1 MALDEQDV
9 LITSGVACGCSFC
22 AGGGQ
27 FNASESAASPD
38 PVAASAL
45 ASYSISALLPQGSP
59 KWGLATP
66 GLAGTVTYSFMA
78 GAPSYADAEDRFGF
92 AAMNQAQQTATRNAL
107 AAWSEVANINFIEVS
122 DNGNGGSIRLGTND
136 QQGVSGAYAW
146 YPGMYATAGDIYLA
160 NDSATN
166 LNPTAGTYGY
176 LTLLHEIGHA
186 IGLKHP
192 GNYNAGGGG
201 TAGPYLPAS
210 EDNYQYTVMSYNKHP
225 SLGYSGLATGPA
237 LYDIAAAQYLYGA
250 NMSTRTGND
259 TYAFNSTS
267 AAVSRSIWDA
277 GGTDTIDAGAQSTDA
292 IISLVAGTFSTI
304 GPNGSG
310 SRAVNNISIASNVMI
325 ENAVAGRGNDMLIG
339 NHVNNVFTGGSG
351 NDTIH
356 GGVGTDTAVFS
367 GSKLGY
373 NWSKAGDAV
382 TISGADGTDSL
393 YGVEVLRFADGAVTL
408 DQAATVYRFYN
419 STKGTHF
426 YTSSE
431 IERDTVSATLSN
443 YAYEGA
449 VFGASATGDSVWR
462 FFNTTTDTHFYTISN
477 SERDWILASIPTLR
491 FEGEAYKA
499 SAAAQEGLDPLF
511 RFYNAQSG
519 THFYTAN
526 TAEAS
531 VVGTTLPQFHAEG
544 AAYYVDLL

>member
-1 MALDEQDV
+1 MALSEQDV
-9 LITSGVACGCSFC
+9 LITSGSICSCSFC

-27 FNASESAASPD
+27 ATQSETTSATAP
-38 PVAASAL
+38 AAAGTL
-45 ASYSISALLPQGSP
+45 VSYSISALLPSGTP

-78 GAPSYADAEDRFGF
+78 GPPSYADAEDRLGF
-92 AAMNQAQQTATRNAL
+92 APMNQPQRTATREAL
-107 AAWSEVANINFIEVS
+107 AAWSEVANITFIEVS
-122 DNGNGGSIRLGTND
+122 DSGNGGSIRLGTNN

-146 YPGMYATAGDIYLA
+146 YPGKYATAGDIYLA

-166 LNPTAGTYGY
+166 LNPTAGTYGF

-201 TAGPYLPAS
+201 AAGPYLPPS
-210 EDNYQYTVMSYNKHP
+210 EDSYQYTVMSYNKHP
-225 SLGYSGLATGPA
+225 SLGYSGLATGPG

-250 NMSTRTGND
+250 NTGTRTGND

-277 GGTDTIDAGAQSTDA
+277 GGTDTIDAGAQITDSV
-292 IISLVAGTFSTI
+292 ISLVAGSFSSI

-310 SRAVNNISIASNVMI
+310 GRAVNNISIASDVVI

-339 NHVNNVFTGGSG
+339 NHANNVFTGGAG
-351 NDTIH
+351 NDTIY

-373 NWSKAGDAV
+373 SWSKVGDAA

-393 YGVEVLRFADGAVTL
+393 HGVEVLRFADGELTF
-408 DQAATVYRFYN
+408 DQETTVYRFYN
-419 STKGTHF
+419 TTKGTHF

-431 IERDTVSATLSN
+431 TERDAVSAALPT
-443 YAYEGA
+443 YTYEGA

-462 FFNTTTDTHFYTISN
+462 FYNTATDTHFYTISN
-477 SERDWILASIPTLR
+477 NERDWVIASLPTLR

-499 SAAAQEGLDPLF
+499 SAAPQEGLDPLF
-511 RFYNAQSG
+511 RFYNSQTG